1 VHSKQRYERSLEM
14 KKRIAL
20 MQQKVMDKLNV
31 HYFMKELIKRGGES
45 INLNMAKLF
54 QRVAS

>member
-1 VHSKQRYERSLEM
+1 M